1 MLLIW
6 SCIERA
12 WPVLTLGYLTYIC
25 FEGDIA
31 TPDACW
37 ITVYQ
42 SETRWRANSHYFCFS
57 VQHELI
63 AVHQWLFLLHLLNFR
78 FFWILF
84 STKFWWYIHHKPE
97 CHAKCVWG
105 GEGGLFS
112 VSRSQWRLLY
122 QNMTV
127 STISFELMIVL
138 QLRDINKCPVKIL
151 DFVVFTAVIQNF
163 SYCSFIQCPTSRL
176 WRLRHFWCM
185 LGYFAVSIIYWTRMD
200 YRIYL

>member
-1 MLLIW
+1 MSLAEVLFQIYGWMDVVCLNSRKEAQQMPLIW

-42 SETRWRANSHYFCFS
+42 SEIRWRANSHYFCFS

-78 FFWILF
+78 FKKIIFDGTSII
-84 STKFWWYIHHKPE
+84 SQS
-97 CHAKCVWG
+97 VMQSVG
-105 GEGGLFS
+105 VGGLFS

-138 QLRDINKCPVKIL
+138 
-151 DFVVFTAVIQNF
+151 
-163 SYCSFIQCPTSRL
+163 
-176 WRLRHFWCM
+176 
-185 LGYFAVSIIYWTRMD
+185 
-200 YRIYL
+200 